1 MECGMRCLID
11 SDRLDITS
19 WNGKVQRL
27 QTAIEKECY
36 ARHLDD
42 TLPYKLIMTMEQYLI
57 LKDTK
62 AFGDRR
68 ESMFY
73 KPEDR
78 IYCSRYCCMEI
89 IIK

>member
-1 MECGMRCLID
+1 MRCLID

-42 TLPYKLIMTMEQYLI
+42 TLPYKLIMTMEQYEI
-57 LKDTK
+57 LKHTVE
-62 AFGDRR
+62 FGEKGEYRYY
-68 ESMFY
+68 E
-73 KPEDR
+73 PHQR
-78 IYCSRYCCMEI
+78 IYCTKYNAMEI
-89 IIK
+89 IIKD